1 MKKIF
6 GALLCAGALTACQGN
21 DANVSGTLDV
31 NADTLLVYSSA
42 SGRDFKVDTVQL
54 NNKQFSVQLPDTA
67 LNQVFLFAMKDGMTN
82 RSEKV
87 ELLLLPGKKVK
98 VEGDMNHYTLKGDA
112 FYEACNDLRQQGAEW
127 QLKVDSIQ
135 QHFMQLYQS
144 GISPDSLTALS
155 MQAQD
160 EMEGYIKQLQ
170 DTKKNYL
177 KQHLDEDIAVYG
189 ITQLGDAEAMI
200 EIYQQLGEKA
210 KTGALAPL
218 FEQIKDYCE
227 GEIKRQQAA
236 EAVQPGKPA
245 PEFTLT
251 DINGKP
257 FSLASL
263 RGKYVVLDFWG
274 SWCGW
279 CIKGMPEMKN
289 YYKKYSKKM
298 EIVGIDCN
306 EPEDKWKEAVKKHEL
321 PWIHVIDNEN
331 ANVAAMYAVSGFP
344 TKVIID
350 REGKIVKV
358 VIGEDPQFYK
368 DLDQLLKK

>member
-31 NADTLLVYSSA
+31 DADTLLVYSSGG
-42 SGRDFKVDTVQL
+42 GREFKVDTVQL
-54 NNKQFSVQLPDTA
+54 NNKQFSVQLADTA
-67 LNQVFLFAMKDGMTN
+67 LNQVFVFAMKDGMTN

-87 ELLLLPGKKVK
+87 ELLLLPGKKVQ
-98 VEGDMNHYTLKGDA
+98 VNGDMNHYTLKGDA

-160 EMEGYIKQLQ
+160 EMEGYINNLQ
-170 DTKKNYL
+170 EAKKNYL

-189 ITQLGDAEAMI
+189 ITQLGEPEAMI

-210 KTGALAPL
+210 KAGALAPL
-218 FEQIKDYCE
+218 YEQIKDYCE
-227 GEIKRQQAA
+227 GEIKRQKAA

-257 FSLASL
+257 LSLASL

-279 CIKGMPEMKN
+279 CIKGMPEMKK

-321 PWIHVIDNEN
+321 PWLHVIDNEN
-331 ANVAAMYAVSGFP
+331 VNVAAMYAVSGFP

-358 VIGEDPQFYK
+358 VVGEDPQFYK